1 MGAGL
6 YTAPNK
12 TLERSIKMKL
22 EVHERIILQNI
33 LPHEGDY
40 ITLKLVRKLKE
51 TLSFSEKEIAELEFK
66 NHWRCPKCD
75 KVEVAAETLKCT
87 DCDIYMKPAGSV
99 SWNEDKSSKVN
110 KEVHIGG
117 KMLALCE
124 TTLKKL
130 SDDGK
135 LTEQHISLYEKF
147 NKAEDE

>member
-1 MGAGL
+1 
-6 YTAPNK
+6 
-12 TLERSIKMKL
+12 MKL
-22 EVHERIILQNI
+22 EVHERIILQSI
-33 LPHEGDY
+33 LPQEGDY
-40 ITLKLVRKLKE
+40 ITLKLVRKLRE
-51 TLSFSEKEIAELEFK
+51 TLSFNEKEITDIEFK
-66 NHWRCPKCD
+66 YHWRCPKCE

-99 SWNEDKSSKVN
+99 SWDESKAS
-110 KEVHIGG
+110 KFIKDVHMGD